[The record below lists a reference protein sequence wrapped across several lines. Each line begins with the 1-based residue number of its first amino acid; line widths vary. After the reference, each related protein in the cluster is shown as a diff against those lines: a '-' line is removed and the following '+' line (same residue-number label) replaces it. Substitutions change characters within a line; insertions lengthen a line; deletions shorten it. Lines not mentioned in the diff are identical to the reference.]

1 MSLFFES
8 WINSGLIFLTD
19 LKITSS
25 ELDEVYIYEKLQHRT
40 DYLCEILVMK
50 KAIKTILKQNPNNI
64 PTPRIDNETDI
75 PCNHTAKDFY
85 NMGTEKDH
93 IPTGYRLAAEVN
105 RQHSECV
112 CMSLYIHTHS
122 ECCRFTSAARRYP
135 VHIPT
140 SETYWK
146 FFFSNINNNLN
157 FEDAYK
163 QKILIIPDN
172 KLK

>member
-40 DYLCEILVMK
+40 NYLCEILVIK

-93 IPTGYRLAAEVN
+93 IPT
-105 RQHSECV
+105 
-112 CMSLYIHTHS
+112 
-122 ECCRFTSAARRYP
+122 
-135 VHIPT
+135 

-163 QKILIIPDN
+163 QKIFL
-172 KLK
+172 